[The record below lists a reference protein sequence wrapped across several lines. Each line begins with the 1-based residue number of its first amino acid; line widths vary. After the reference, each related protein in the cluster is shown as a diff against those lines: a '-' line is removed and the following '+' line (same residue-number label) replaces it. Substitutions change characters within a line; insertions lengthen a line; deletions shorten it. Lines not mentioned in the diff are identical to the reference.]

1 MHLCHVPNYVSICIL
16 VLLTYIHDVLNNIH
30 NPKPACSGH
39 RYVSQPMYIFTF
51 KINQVRIVQ
60 NPSHVILKGIIIC
73 LLL

>member
-1 MHLCHVPNYVSICIL
+1 MYPNYVSIHIL
-16 VLLTYIHDVLNNIH
+16 VLLTYIHDVLNHIH

-39 RYVSQPMYIFTF
+39 RYVSQPTYISTF
-51 KINQVRIVQ
+51 KISQLRIVH